1 VAWSRSNV
9 LALVYLSVF
18 GSVIAFSV
26 YYYLIKKMDATIVSL
41 STLIIPIV
49 ALVLGRAFL
58 QEAVTPI
65 AVAGIVTILAGVAV
79 AIVPSRRKT
88 GSGRAIIESP

>member
-1 VAWSRSNV
+1 
-9 LALVYLSVF
+9 
-18 GSVIAFSV
+18 
-26 YYYLIKKMDATIVSL
+26 MDATIVSL

-58 QEAVTPI
+58 HETVTPL

-79 AIVPSRRKT
+79 AIVP
-88 GSGRAIIESP
+88 GRNGPLSSAARPDARHVRASMSPERP